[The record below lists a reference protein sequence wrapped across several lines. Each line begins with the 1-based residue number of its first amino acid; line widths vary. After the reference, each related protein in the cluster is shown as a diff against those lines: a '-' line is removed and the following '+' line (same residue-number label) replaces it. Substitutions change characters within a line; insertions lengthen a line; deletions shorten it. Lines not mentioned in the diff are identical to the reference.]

1 MATATIILQDL
12 AERIYP
18 ACETA
23 HDGLAMLPQNGYN
36 GSRIR
41 EDRRGESM
49 TEILTADADN
59 QKLRGGYYTP
69 KTIAQFLANWAI
81 QSKTDTVLEPSCGD
95 GSLLEAAAQRLL
107 HLGAEPEA
115 VGSQLQAVE
124 LYESEALLA
133 RRRLEALGIPNQT
146 VITINDFFA
155 HDDQAWGLVGEQV
168 DVVIG
173 NPPFLRY
180 HSFPEDQRER
190 AFRIMQMAGLS
201 PSRLTN
207 SWVAFLVAASL
218 RLGAKGRLAMVIPAE
233 LLQVKYAEQTR
244 AFLARHFGALT
255 IVTFRRLVFENIQ
268 QEVVLL
274 LAEKSPNIESG
285 IDVIELGDAED
296 LAGYEVNLRARHHL
310 KAMDHGA
317 EKWTQYYLEE
327 REIGLLR
334 ALKTHPHLTRFHQIG
349 CVDVGVV
356 TGNNPFFV
364 MTEEQVQTREL
375 AGYTLPL
382 VGRTAQLPGLVYT
395 EEDWQTNRRDGVLCH
410 LLNLPPVA
418 SNELPEAAQRY
429 VRSGEDADGHTGFKC
444 RNRKL
449 WYIVPTLWPP
459 HAFLFRQIHGYPKL
473 VENRTGATSTDTIH
487 RVRYHQPEHAAQL
500 SLTFLNS
507 MTFAFAEVLGRS
519 YGGGVL
525 ELEPNEAE
533 QLPIPFFPDC
543 PLDLRELDYLERA
556 GQIDAVLN
564 VTDRELLQEKM
575 GLDKGEIGMLRQ
587 AWRKLSGR
595 RIGRKAKAAKPQGQE

>member
-1 MATATIILQDL
+1 MVELQHM
-12 AERIYP
+12 
-18 ACETA
+18 T
-23 HDGLAMLPQNGYN
+23 LP
-36 GSRIR
+36 
-41 EDRRGESM
+41 
-49 TEILTADADN
+49 LTADASN

-69 KTIAQFLANWAI
+69 AVIAQFLANWAVCSASDEI
-81 QSKTDTVLEPSCGD
+81 LEPSCGD
-95 GSLLEAAAQRLL
+95 GALLEAAAQRLL
-107 HLGAEPEA
+107 VLGAAPDA
-115 VGSQLQAVE
+115 VSEQLRATE
-124 LYESEALLA
+124 LYESEAVLA
-133 RRRLEALGIPNQT
+133 RARLDRLGVPSRNIVT
-146 VITINDFFA
+146 VTDFFS
-155 HDDQAWGLVGEQV
+155 HDDQAWGIVGQQCN
-168 DVVIG
+168 VVIG

-190 AFRIMQMAGLS
+190 AFRLMRTAGLS
-201 PSRLTN
+201 PSKLTN

-218 RLGAKGRLAMVIPAE
+218 RLKPNGRLAMVIPAE

-244 AFLARHFGALT
+244 AFLARHFGAIT
-255 IVTFRRLVFENIQ
+255 IVTFRRLVFEGIQ

-274 LAEKSPNIESG
+274 LAEKTPQIESG
-285 IDVIELGDAED
+285 IDVVELDDAAD
-296 LAGYEVNLRARHHL
+296 LPGYEVKLRARHHL
-310 KAMDHGA
+310 KAIDHGE

-334 ALKTHPHLTRFHQIG
+334 ALKTHPRLTRFGQLG

-364 MTEEQVQTREL
+364 LTEEGVQKHGL
-375 AGYTLPL
+375 SDFTLPL
-382 VGRTAQLPGLVYT
+382 VGRTAQLPGLLYT
-395 EEDWQTNRRDGVLCH
+395 EEDWQTNRQTGILCH
-410 LLNLPPVA
+410 LLNLPAV
-418 SNELPEAAQRY
+418 SFDSLPAAAQRY
-429 VRSGEDADGHTGFKC
+429 VQSGEASEMHVGFKC

-487 RVRYHQPEHAAQL
+487 RVRYQQPEHAAQI
-500 SLTFLNS
+500 SLAFLNS

-533 QLPIPFFPDC
+533 QIPVPFFADVS
-543 PLDLRELDYLERA
+543 LDLEELDRLERA
-556 GQIDAVLN
+556 GEINTILN
-564 VTDRELLQEKM
+564 ITDKGLLQDRM
-575 GLDKGEIGMLRQ
+575 GLDKGEIETLRQ

-595 RIGRKAKAAKPQGQE
+595 RMGRKVKTAKSKEPA

>member
-1 MATATIILQDL
+1 MVELQHM
-12 AERIYP
+12 
-18 ACETA
+18 T
-23 HDGLAMLPQNGYN
+23 LP
-36 GSRIR
+36 
-41 EDRRGESM
+41 
-49 TEILTADADN
+49 LTADASN

-69 KTIAQFLANWAI
+69 VVIAQFLANWAI
-81 QSKTDTVLEPSCGD
+81 CSASDEVMEPSCGD
-95 GSLLEAAAQRLL
+95 GALLEAAAQRLL
-107 HLGAEPEA
+107 ALEA
-115 VGSQLQAVE
+115 APDAVSGQLRATE
-124 LYESEALLA
+124 LYESEAVLA
-133 RRRLEALGIPNQT
+133 RTRLDNLGIPSRNVVT
-146 VITINDFFA
+146 VTDFFS
-155 HDDQAWGLVGEQV
+155 HDDQAWGLVGKQC

-190 AFRIMQMAGLS
+190 AFRLMRTAGLS
-201 PSRLTN
+201 PSKLTN

-218 RLGAKGRLAMVIPAE
+218 RLKPNGRLAMVIPAE

-244 AFLARHFGALT
+244 AFLARHFGAIT

-274 LAEKSPNIESG
+274 LAEKTPQIESG
-285 IDVIELGDAED
+285 IDVVELDDAAD
-296 LAGYEVNLRARHHL
+296 LPGYEVKLRARHHL
-310 KAMDHGA
+310 KAIDHGE

-334 ALKTHPHLTRFHQIG
+334 ALKSHPHLTRFGQLG

-364 MTEEQVQTREL
+364 LTEEQVQKHGL
-375 AGYTLPL
+375 SDFTLPL
-382 VGRTAQLPGLVYT
+382 VGRTAQLPGLLYT
-395 EEDWQTNRRDGVLCH
+395 EEDWQTNRRTGILCH
-410 LLNLPPVA
+410 LLNLPAVSFDA
-418 SNELPEAAQRY
+418 LPDAARRY
-429 VRSGEDADGHTGFKC
+429 VQGGEAREMHIGFKC

-473 VENRTGATSTDTIH
+473 VENRTRATSTDTIH
-487 RVRYHQPEHAAQL
+487 RVRYGQPEHAAQI
-500 SLTFLNS
+500 SLAFLNS

-525 ELEPNEAE
+525 EIEPNEAE
-533 QLPIPFFPDC
+533 QIPVPFFENIS
-543 PLDLRELDYLERA
+543 LDLEEIDKLERA
-556 GQIDAVLN
+556 GQVECVLN
-564 VTDRELLQEKM
+564 ITDRELLQDRM
-575 GLDKGEIGMLRQ
+575 GLDKSEIGMLRQ

-595 RIGRKAKAAKPQGQE
+595 RIGRKVKVGKGKVAA

>member
-1 MATATIILQDL
+1 
-12 AERIYP
+12 
-18 ACETA
+18 
-23 HDGLAMLPQNGYN
+23 
-36 GSRIR
+36 
-41 EDRRGESM
+41 M
-49 TEILTADADN
+49 TTQTLTADADN

-69 KTIAQFLANWAI
+69 AVIAQFLANWAI
-81 QSKTDTVLEPSCGD
+81 CAPTDEVLEPSCGD
-95 GSLLEAAAQRLL
+95 GALLEAAAQRLL
-107 HLGAEPEA
+107 TLGAGTDA
-115 VGSQLQAVE
+115 ASSQIRATE
-124 LYESEALLA
+124 LYESEAILA
-133 RRRLEALGIPNQT
+133 RARLDALGVPSRDVVT
-146 VITINDFFA
+146 VTDFFSYE
-155 HDDQAWGLVGEQV
+155 DQAWGLIGSLC

-190 AFRIMQMAGLS
+190 AFRLMRTAGLS
-201 PSRLTN
+201 PSKLTN

-218 RLGAKGRLAMVIPAE
+218 CLKPNGRLAMVIPAE

-244 AFLARHFGALT
+244 AFLARHFGAIT
-255 IVTFRRLVFENIQ
+255 IVTFRRLVFEGIQ

-274 LAEKSPNIESG
+274 LAEKTPRIESG
-285 IDVIELGDAED
+285 IDVIELDDAAD
-296 LAGYEVNLRARHHL
+296 LSGYEVNLRARHHL
-310 KAMDHGA
+310 KAINHGE

-334 ALKTHPHLTRFHQIG
+334 ALKTHPLLTRFGQLG

-364 MTEEQVQTREL
+364 LTETQVQEHAL
-375 AGYTLPL
+375 ADFTLPL
-382 VGRTAQLPGLVYT
+382 VGRTAQLPGLLYT
-395 EEDWQTNRRDGVLCH
+395 EEDWQTNRRTNILCH
-410 LLNLPPVA
+410 LLNLPAV
-418 SNELPEAAQRY
+418 SFDRLPEAAQSY
-429 VRSGEDADGHTGFKC
+429 IQSGETREMHTGFKC

-487 RVRYHQPEHAAQL
+487 RVRYHQPEHAAQI
-500 SLTFLNS
+500 SLAFLNS

-525 ELEPNEAE
+525 EIEPNEAE
-533 QLPIPFFPDC
+533 QIPVPFFTDIS
-543 PLDLRELDYLERA
+543 LDLEELDRLERA
-556 GQIDAVLN
+556 GEINTILN
-564 VTDRELLQEKM
+564 ITDRELLHDRM
-575 GLDKGEIGMLRQ
+575 GLDKVEIETLRQ

-595 RIGRKAKAAKPQGQE
+595 RMGRKAKAGKTKGKV